1 MATNVV
7 NGNINYPRV
16 SFLDPITGM
25 PALPWLLWLQNPS
38 FVSLNVQA
46 STITGNET
54 ITGTITAYGGISG
67 GTF

>member
-1 MATNVV
+1 MATNPV

-16 SFLDPITGM
+16 PFLDPTTGM

-38 FVSLNVQA
+38 FVSTTVQS
-46 STITGNET
+46 STINGNEI
-54 ITGTITAYGGISG
+54 ITGTITAYGGISV